1 MDEPITVDF
10 PISVAND
17 QMNKA
22 RNEITS
28 LLAEKN
34 RDKMKTSNKIFNKD
48 TITTPVLPDKF
59 VFPGSNLEPI
69 IFEVDMQPPNS

>member
-1 MDEPITVDF
+1 
-10 PISVAND
+10 
-17 QMNKA
+17 MNKA

-48 TITTPVLPDKF
+48 TSPVLQPDKL
-59 VFPGSNLEPI
+59 VFPGSNLESI